1 MEKYNVVNVTRD
13 DERVIIHEVDTGE
26 GTPRTFKYTAIWGGL
41 KWPAGNFP
49 AYYCILGQT
58 VEKDYS
64 DRYIAGKSGP
74 LRFFAEH
81 QGKMVLKP
89 DKFFLKLTDDISK
102 FGCDEIY
109 TTTGDEWSCYTCLL
123 EDYEKDKQLNP
134 VFLQDAPFIDDFG
147 QRLALITT
155 WMNKGTLDLP
165 VNSIAREQLKSLTE
179 DDLESEDLGDRLYAV
194 SALGFAVGAF
204 QKHSPR
210 PIPPEIMAR
219 ILRDRGRR
227 PGGFMAR

>member
-1 MEKYNVVNVTRD
+1 MEKYNVVNVTRN
-13 DERVIIHEVDTGE
+13 DERVIIHEVDIGE
-26 GTPRTFKYTAIWGGL
+26 GTLKTFKYSAIWGGL
-41 KWPAGNFP
+41 KWPVGKSP

-64 DRYIAGKSGP
+64 DRYIAGKPGP

-89 DKFFLKLTDDISK
+89 DKFFLKLTDDICK
-102 FGCDEIY
+102 YRCDEIY
-109 TTTGDEWSCYTCLL
+109 TTTGDEWSCYMQLL
-123 EDYEKDKQLNP
+123 EDYEKDKQLNS

-165 VNSIAREQLKSLTE
+165 GDSIVREQLKSLKE
-179 DDLESEDLGDRLYAV
+179 DDLESEDLGDRLYGV

-204 QKHSPR
+204 QKHSVR
-210 PIPPEIMAR
+210 PIPPAVLASIR
-219 ILRDRGRR
+219 RGRGR
-227 PGGFMAR
+227 KPGGFMAR